1 MCVYIIHTY
10 THMYVYICIY
20 RYMMHIYVHHIYMH
34 IYIYFLCIKQG
45 SIGIIAIEGNK
56 VDRCSTPYLGE
67 LLFKVLR

>member
-1 MCVYIIHTY
+1 MCIYTYIL
-10 THMYVYICIY
+10 THICTCIYVYIDTRCT
-20 RYMMHIYVHHIYMH
+20 HV
-34 IYIYFLCIKQG
+34 YILRIKLG